1 MTEAATL
8 GDLKAVAER
17 PPEVRLSVVREPLS
31 GKVRE
36 FVRYEG
42 GHEVEVPR
50 RKLTDFL
57 EAEVR
62 FGRPL
67 SEIKGFSSTG
77 TFTAYLALYR
87 HEDPAERPT
96 EEYEKWVEGV
106 EDYEMAVAV
115 PPEATEGDD
124 ADPLAQDKP
133 GDGQKP
139 ASAVREA

>member
-1 MTEAATL
+1 MEAASL
-8 GDLKAVAER
+8 GDLKAAAAR

-36 FVRYEG
+36 FVLYES

-50 RKLTDFL
+50 RKLTDYL

-67 SEIKGFSSTG
+67 SEIKGFSTTG

-87 HEDPAERPT
+87 HEDASEHPT
-96 EEYEKWVEGV
+96 EDYEKWVEGV
-106 EDYEMAVAV
+106 ADFEMAIS
-115 PPEATEGDD
+115 PPEPAAGDD
-124 ADPLAQDKP
+124 ADPLAEDKP

-139 ASAVREA
+139 ASGVREA